1 MTPLRQRMLEDMR
14 LRNFS
19 SETQRGYIHYIA
31 DYAQYFR
38 TSPDRLGPEAV
49 REYQI
54 YLTEER
60 KMSPETLNC
69 FTSAAKFLYQTTLEL
84 PWSDRHFVR
93 ARVADKLPV
102 VLSAAEVAQFF
113 SAIGILKH
121 RAVFMVC
128 YGAGL
133 RIAEAV
139 SLKPAHIDSKRM
151 LIRVEQ
157 GKGAKDRYVPLSPR
171 LLAVLREYWRRQRPL
186 GPWLFP
192 AIKSHKHISPATIQQ
207 VCRES
212 ALLAGIDK
220 RVTAHTLR
228 HSFATHLLE
237 NGEDIRVIQVL
248 LGHKRID
255 TTARY
260 IRVSPAKIAATASPL
275 DRLPEPPKRGRP
287 PKTKN

>member
-1 MTPLRQRMLEDMR
+1 MIEDMR

-19 SETQRGYIHYIA
+19 TETQRSYIHYIA
-31 DYAQYFR
+31 DYAEYFR
-38 TSPDRLGPEAV
+38 TSPDQLGPEAI

-60 KMSPETLNC
+60 KMSPETVNC

-93 ARVADKLPV
+93 ARVPDRLPV

-139 SLKPAHIDSKRM
+139 SLKPAHIDSERM
-151 LIRVEQ
+151 LIRVGQ

-171 LLAVLREYWRRQRPL
+171 LLAVLREYWRRQRPH

-192 AIKSHKHISPATIQQ
+192 AIKPQKHISPATIQQ
-207 VCRES
+207 VCREC
-212 ALLAGIDK
+212 ALMAALDK
-220 RVTAHTLR
+220 RITAHTLR

-260 IRVSPAKIAATASPL
+260 TRVTPAKIAATASPL
-275 DRLPEPPKRGRP
+275 DQLPSPPRKRGRP
-287 PKTKN
+287 RKNKD